1 MATQINDQS
10 YLQPTRASRIL
21 QHMSYYPEPLLY
33 HCFSNQ
39 ALLQQALTHPS
50 YLNETRQEGAAD
62 YQRLEFLGDA
72 VLGLLLAD
80 LLYQQFPGLPE
91 GDLSRLRS
99 SLVDQPRLAKLAADA
114 GIAPLI
120 LMGKGAER
128 EGGRTNPSILADVFE
143 ALIGAI
149 YCDAGF
155 VAVQKVVKQIYTPLV
170 AAIGAD
176 TSAQHDAKSELQELL
191 AARKQPT
198 PVYNLVDQQG
208 PDHDR
213 LFSVEVVVDGMMLGQ
228 GQGRSKKTAQQ
239 SAAEAA
245 LTRLRS

>member
-1 MATQINDQS
+1 
-10 YLQPTRASRIL
+10 
-21 QHMSYYPEPLLY
+21 MSYSQKSLLN
-33 HCFSNQ
+33 HCFGNQ

-80 LLYQQFPGLPE
+80 LLYQQFPALPE

-99 SLVDQPRLAKLAADA
+99 SLVDQPRLAGLAADA

-155 VAVQKVVKQIYTPLV
+155 VAVQKVVTQIYTPLV

-176 TSAQHDAKSELQELL
+176 SAQHDAKSELQELL
-191 AARKQPT
+191 AARKQST

-213 LFSVEVVVDGMMLGQ
+213 LFSVEVVVDGMVLGQ
-228 GQGRSKKTAQQ
+228 GQGRSKKSAQQ

-245 LTRLRS
+245 LARLLS

>member
-1 MATQINDQS
+1 
-10 YLQPTRASRIL
+10 
-21 QHMSYYPEPLLY
+21 MSCYPEPLLN
-33 HCFSNQ
+33 HRFGNQ
-39 ALLQQALTHPS
+39 TLLQQALTHPS

-80 LLYQQFPGLPE
+80 LLYQKFPGLPE

-99 SLVDQPRLAKLAADA
+99 SLVDQPRLAGLAVEA

-155 VAVQKVVKQIYTPLV
+155 NAVQQAVMGIYLPLITAIAVDTPP
-170 AAIGAD
+170 
-176 TSAQHDAKSELQELL
+176 QHDAKSELQEFL
-191 AARKQPT
+191 AARKQPI
-198 PVYNLVDQQG
+198 PFYNLVAQQG

-213 LFSVEVVVDGMMLGQ
+213 LFSVEVVVAGVVLGL
-228 GQGRSKKTAQQ
+228 GQGRSKKAAQQ
-239 SAAEAA
+239 AAAEAA

>member
-1 MATQINDQS
+1 
-10 YLQPTRASRIL
+10 
-21 QHMSYYPEPLLY
+21 MSCYPEPRLN

-72 VLGLLLAD
+72 ILGLLLAD
-80 LLYQQFPGLPE
+80 LLFQQFPTLPE

-99 SLVDQPRLAKLAADA
+99 SLVDQPRLAGLAADA

-155 VAVQKVVKQIYTPLV
+155 SAAQNVVTKIYLPLITTIAV
-170 AAIGAD
+170 GAPP
-176 TSAQHDAKSELQELL
+176 QHDAKSELQEFL
-191 AARKQPT
+191 AARKQPA
-198 PVYNLVDQQG
+198 PAYSLIDQQG

-213 LFSVEVVVDGMMLGQ
+213 LFSVEVTVDDMMLGQ
-228 GQGRSKKTAQQ
+228 GQGRSKKAAQQ

-245 LTRLRS
+245 LVRLRS

>member
-10 YLQPTRASRIL
+10 YLQPTSASRIL
-21 QHMSYYPEPLLY
+21 QHMSYYPEPLLN
-33 HCFSNQ
+33 HCFANQ
-39 ALLQQALTHPS
+39 TLLQQALTHPS

-80 LLYQQFPGLPE
+80 LLYQQFPNLPE

-99 SLVDQPRLAKLAADA
+99 SLVDQPRLAGLAADA

-155 VAVQKVVKQIYTPLV
+155 VAVQNLVKQIYTPLV
-170 AAIGAD
+170 VAIGAD

-213 LFSVEVVVDGMMLGQ
+213 LFSVEVVVDGMVLGQ

-245 LTRLRS
+245 LNRLRS

>member
-1 MATQINDQS
+1 LATQINDQS
-10 YLQPTRASRIL
+10 YLQPTGASRIL
-21 QHMSYYPEPLLY
+21 LGMSPLQNLILG
-33 HCFSNQ
+33 HSFTNRT
-39 ALLQQALTHPS
+39 LLQQALTHPS
-50 YLNETRQEGAAD
+50 YLNEARQEGAAD

-80 LLYQQFPGLPE
+80 LLYQQFPGLSE

-99 SLVDQPRLAKLAADA
+99 SLVDQPRLARLAADA

-149 YCDAGF
+149 HCDAGF
-155 VAVQKVVKQIYTPLV
+155 TAVQKVVWQLYRPLV
-170 AAIGAD
+170 ATIAAD
-176 TSAQHDAKSELQELL
+176 APAQHDAKSELQELL
-191 AARKQPT
+191 AARKQAA
-198 PVYNLVDQQG
+198 PVYTLIDQQG

-213 LFSVEVVVDGMMLGQ
+213 LFSIEVSVDGMALGQ
-228 GQGRSKKTAQQ
+228 GQGRSKKAAQQ
-239 SAAEAA
+239 SAAESA
-245 LTRLRS
+245 LARLRS

>member
-10 YLQPTRASRIL
+10 YLQPISASRIL
-21 QHMSYYPEPLLY
+21 LPMSLFPESILN
-33 HCFSNQ
+33 HRFVNQ
-39 ALLQQALTHPS
+39 TLLQQALTHPS
-50 YLNETRQEGAAD
+50 YLNEARQEGATD

-99 SLVDQPRLAKLAADA
+99 SLVDQPRLAGLAVDA
-114 GIAPLI
+114 GIASLI

-155 VAVQKVVKQIYTPLV
+155 VAVQKVIKQIYTPLV
-170 AAIGAD
+170 AAIGSGA
-176 TSAQHDAKSELQELL
+176 SAQHDAKSELQELL

-213 LFSVEVVVDGMMLGQ
+213 LFSVAVVVDGTVLGQ
-228 GQGRSKKTAQQ
+228 GQGRSKKAAQQ

-245 LTRLRS
+245 LARLRS

>member
-1 MATQINDQS
+1 
-10 YLQPTRASRIL
+10 
-21 QHMSYYPEPLLY
+21 MSCYPEPLLN

-72 VLGLLLAD
+72 ILGLLLAD
-80 LLYQQFPGLPE
+80 LLFQQFPTLPE

-99 SLVDQPRLAKLAADA
+99 SLVDQPRLAGLAADA

-155 VAVQKVVKQIYTPLV
+155 VAVQDVVKQIYTPLV

-176 TSAQHDAKSELQELL
+176 TSAQHDAKSELQEFL
-191 AARKQPT
+191 AARKQPA
-198 PVYNLVDQQG
+198 PAYSLVDQQG

-213 LFSVEVVVDGMMLGQ
+213 LFSVEVSVNGMVLGQ
-228 GQGRSKKTAQQ
+228 GQGRSKKAAQQ

-245 LTRLRS
+245 LVRLRS

>member
-1 MATQINDQS
+1 
-10 YLQPTRASRIL
+10 
-21 QHMSYYPEPLLY
+21 MSCNQKSLLN

-72 VLGLLLAD
+72 ILGLLLAD
-80 LLYQQFPGLPE
+80 LLYQQFPTLPE

-99 SLVDQPRLAKLAADA
+99 SLVDQPRLAGLAGEA
-114 GIAPLI
+114 GIAPLM

-155 VAVQKVVKQIYTPLV
+155 NAVQKAVTQIYLPLIT
-170 AAIGAD
+170 AIAVD
-176 TSAQHDAKSELQELL
+176 ASPQHDAKSELQELL
-191 AARKQPT
+191 AARKQSAPA
-198 PVYNLVDQQG
+198 YHLVGQQG

-213 LFSVEVVVDGMMLGQ
+213 LFSVEVTVDGMVLGQ
-228 GQGRSKKTAQQ
+228 GQGRSKKAAQQ

-245 LTRLRS
+245 LARLRS

>member
-1 MATQINDQS
+1 
-10 YLQPTRASRIL
+10 
-21 QHMSYYPEPLLY
+21 MSCYPEPLLN
-33 HCFSNQ
+33 HRFGNQ
-39 ALLQQALTHPS
+39 ALLQEALTHPS

-80 LLYQQFPGLPE
+80 LLYQQFPTLPE

-99 SLVDQPRLAKLAADA
+99 SLVDQPRLAGLAIEA

-155 VAVQKVVKQIYTPLV
+155 VAVQKVVTQIYAPLIAGIAV
-170 AAIGAD
+170 HAP
-176 TSAQHDAKSELQELL
+176 AQHDAKSELQEFL
-191 AARKQPT
+191 AARKQPI
-198 PVYNLVDQQG
+198 PFYNLVDQRG

-213 LFSVEVVVDGMMLGQ
+213 RFSVEVVVAGAVLGQ
-228 GQGRSKKTAQQ
+228 GQGRSKKAAQQ
-239 SAAEAA
+239 AAAEAA

>member
-10 YLQPTRASRIL
+10 YLQPTSASRIL
-21 QHMSYYPEPLLY
+21 QHMSYYPEPLRN
-33 HCFSNQ
+33 HCFANQ
-39 ALLQQALTHPS
+39 TLLQQALTHPS

-99 SLVDQPRLAKLAADA
+99 SLVDQPRLAGLAVDA

-155 VAVQKVVKQIYTPLV
+155 VAVQDVVKQIYTPLV
-170 AAIGAD
+170 AVIGAD
-176 TSAQHDAKSELQELL
+176 ASAQHDAKSELQELL

-213 LFSVEVVVDGMMLGQ
+213 LFSVEVVVDGMVLGQ

-245 LTRLRS
+245 LARLRS

>member
-1 MATQINDQS
+1 
-10 YLQPTRASRIL
+10 
-21 QHMSYYPEPLLY
+21 MSCYPEPLLN
-33 HCFSNQ
+33 HRFGNQ
-39 ALLQQALTHPS
+39 ALLQEALTHPS

-80 LLYQQFPGLPE
+80 LLYQQFPTLPE

-99 SLVDQPRLAKLAADA
+99 SLVDQPRLAGLAADA

-149 YCDAGF
+149 YYDAGF
-155 VAVQKVVKQIYTPLV
+155 VAVQQVVTQIYTPLV
-170 AAIGAD
+170 AAMGA
-176 TSAQHDAKSELQELL
+176 TVAAQHDAKSELQELL
-191 AARKQPT
+191 AARKQPI
-198 PVYNLVDQQG
+198 PVYNLVAQQG

-213 LFSVEVVVDGMMLGQ
+213 LFSVEVVVDGVVLGQ
-228 GQGRSKKTAQQ
+228 GQGRSKKAAQQ

-245 LTRLRS
+245 LARLQS